1 MPGNRINQ
9 QQSRQVAE
17 DLWLH
22 YYNRVLYENNI
33 ISEQERNRMAA
44 MINDRKSRS
53 APNKS
58 RGAR

>member
-53 APNKS
+53 APNK
-58 RGAR
+58 